1 MEKENWFDRI
11 LKPNLKQY
19 AEVQLDESDK
29 IRSIQIVNRAV
40 KERGMYRNW
49 YNVRGLNTN
58 ELSSIN
64 WDAVRKWRPISI
76 SEYVLISTNYMNSE
90 DLLNAKLEELKK
102 WRANDVYE
110 QITFQRQSCITL
122 RWVNTYK
129 MINGQ
134 KKIKSRLVARG
145 FEENQEV
152 PWTDSPTCAK
162 ETLRI
167 LLIVIASNNWKCQA
181 IDVKTVFLQSKP
193 IEREVYVIPPQ
204 NQMKKII

>member
-1 MEKENWFDRI
+1 
-11 LKPNLKQY
+11 
-19 AEVQLDESDK
+19 
-29 IRSIQIVNRAV
+29 
-40 KERGMYRNW
+40 
-49 YNVRGLNTN
+49 
-58 ELSSIN
+58 
-64 WDAVRKWRPISI
+64 
-76 SEYVLISTNYMNSE
+76 MNSE
-90 DLLNAKLEELKK
+90 DLLNAKSEELKK
-102 WRANDVYE
+102 WRNNDVYE

-145 FEENQEV
+145 CKENQEV
-152 PWTDSPTCAK
+152 SWTDSPTCAK

-193 IEREVYVIPPQ
+193 IEREVYVIHPQ